1 MRNIR
6 GSNLRRAVLAAAASL
21 LLSASGLAQA
31 AQGLFQ
37 DKMVTW
43 LVPYPP
49 GGTTDVL
56 GRNIAQEL
64 AARLGARVVVDNRP
78 GATGTI
84 GAAQVARAKPDG
96 LTLLGTS
103 IGPQAIAP
111 HLVKLPYDAIEAFA
125 PVITVGTVPHLL
137 VVGAN
142 QPFQSVQDLVKT
154 GLAQPDALAY
164 ASGGNGTI
172 LQMQGELLQ
181 QQTGARFIHVPYKGD
196 TPALQDTLSGQVQF
210 MFAPVSAA
218 LPHVQSGRLRVLAT
232 TSAARLPALP
242 DVPTMTELD
251 FKDFVVEQW
260 QAVFAPAGTPADII
274 HELNAA
280 IEASLATAKVQDM
293 AQKLG
298 ITLAGGTPDALDKLR
313 RADFE
318 KWGKVIRDAGITN

>member
-1 MRNIR
+1 MNHHN
-6 GSNLRRAVLAAAASL
+6 GFGLFRRKFLAAAG
-21 LLSASGLAQA
+21 GLMLMCGMAQA
-31 AQGLFQ
+31 QGSLQ
-37 DKMVTW
+37 DKNITW
-43 LVPYPP
+43 IVPYPP

-56 GRNIAQEL
+56 GRNIAQDL
-64 AARLGARVVVDNRP
+64 ASRLGARVIVDNRP

-111 HLVKLPYDAIEAFA
+111 HLVKLPYDAVEAFA

-137 VVGAN
+137 VVGAD
-142 QPFQSVQDLVKT
+142 QPFKSVQDLVQA
-154 GLAQPDALAY
+154 GLDKPEALAF
-164 ASGGNGTI
+164 ASGGSGTI

-232 TSAARLPALP
+232 TSSARLPALP
-242 DVPTMTELD
+242 DTPTMTELN
-251 FKDFVVEQW
+251 FKEFVVEQW
-260 QAVFAPAGTPADII
+260 QAVFAPAGTPEDVVK
-274 HELNAA
+274 ELNAA
-280 IEASLATAKVQDM
+280 IGASLATDRVREM
-293 AQKLG
+293 AESLG
-298 ITLAGGTPDALDKLR
+298 ITLAGGTPEDLDRLR

-318 KWGKVIRDAGITN
+318 KWGKVIREAGISN